1 LCEAQQAAANFAC
14 SEAENERLR
23 GRIAELKNEIRCCL
37 NQAHTDTLHGLLPAG
52 EGQFPCACDEPVA
65 ARPVQ
70 CLRHQIVRVRP

>member
-1 LCEAQQAAANFAC
+1 MEFSPVEAQDAVNFAR

-23 GRIAELKNEIRCCL
+23 GRIAGLEKQ
-37 NQAHTDTLHGLLPAG
+37 QAALAMALQAICRSSIDALP
-52 EGQFPCACDEPVA
+52 CTCNEPVA